1 MVEGDALMG
10 EIAADSGSLLLA
22 LAGQRRIAPTLD
34 NALLVKHGPAV
45 ANQVQRCRHCI
56 PLGLVVRRTRL

>member
-1 MVEGDALMG
+1 MVEKDALVG
-10 EIAADSGSLLLA
+10 EIAADAGSLLLA
-22 LAGQRRIAPTLD
+22 LAGQRRIAPALD

-56 PLGLVVRRTRL
+56 PLGLMSRRRRL